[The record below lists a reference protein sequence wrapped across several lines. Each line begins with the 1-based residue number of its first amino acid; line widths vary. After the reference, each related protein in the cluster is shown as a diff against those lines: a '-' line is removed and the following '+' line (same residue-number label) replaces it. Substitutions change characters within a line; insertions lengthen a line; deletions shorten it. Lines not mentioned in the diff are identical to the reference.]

1 MHRVFVAI
9 GILIVCGC
17 HSLSPNRI
25 KADGREEMHL
35 ALSKR
40 IPRGTTLDEAR
51 ARMEAAGFD
60 CVLLANSFFTED
72 PGFIDD
78 ERDYKSV
85 ANARLLRCTRSESA
99 GLLMAHIWTVALVID
114 QNDKVEDVLVLHR
127 MEGP

>member
-1 MHRVFVAI
+1 MHRIFTAL
-9 GILIVCGC
+9 GILVVCGC

-35 ALSKR
+35 ALTER
-40 IPRGTTLDEAR
+40 IPNGTALDEAR
-51 ARMEAAGFD
+51 SKMEAAGFD
-60 CVLLANSFFTED
+60 CVLLADSFFTEA

-78 ERDYKSV
+78 ESDYKSV
-85 ANARLLRCTRSESA
+85 ANARMLRCTRSESA
-99 GLLMAHIWTVALVID
+99 GLLMAHIWAVALVLD

>member
-1 MHRVFVAI
+1 MPRFFAAI
-9 GILIVCGC
+9 AILIVCGC

-35 ALSKR
+35 ALTER
-40 IPRGTTLDEAR
+40 IPIGTALEEAR
-51 ARMEAAGFD
+51 SKMEAAEFD
-60 CVLLANSFFTED
+60 CVLVADSFFTED

-85 ANARLLRCTRSESA
+85 ANARILRCTRSESA
-99 GLLMAHIWTVALVID
+99 GLLMAHIWAVALVLD
-114 QNDKVEDVLVLHR
+114 HNDKVEDVLVLHR